1 MTEEKDRF
9 GELIKTALREENAHS
24 ALPDDFSR
32 RLLCGID
39 SSSAAGNQVR
49 VPRWIKAACAFA
61 ATASFAAFAAWVGV
75 AVLGADEP
83 ESEICAPAHPQND
96 AQMQLPRTGSGTVMA
111 RKMASPVGAAMVTV
125 EVPVAE
131 LTSEETFVFLRP
143 ETSSFWNTATNSSM
157 TVPIDFPNGAHS
169 AALTVKGDGYVRRY
183 EDIRESSFTFDL
195 PRPVSP
201 ETENVYDLVLAFDSG
216 ETKSARLGLIQGLSP
231 DAEGMTRCLAPQTAR
246 VWSKVNG
253 RAVLPIPYGTVSF
266 TVNGVETDTG
276 LDGAQG
282 WYAINGLGF
291 GVNASLGL
299 LAGGVQYAASLI
311 GGPGGIM
318 LIVK

>member
-1 MTEEKDRF
+1 
-9 GELIKTALREENAHS
+9 
-24 ALPDDFSR
+24 
-32 RLLCGID
+32 
-39 SSSAAGNQVR
+39 
-49 VPRWIKAACAFA
+49 
-61 ATASFAAFAAWVGV
+61 
-75 AVLGADEP
+75 
-83 ESEICAPAHPQND
+83 
-96 AQMQLPRTGSGTVMA
+96 
-111 RKMASPVGAAMVTV
+111 
-125 EVPVAE
+125 
-131 LTSEETFVFLRP
+131 
-143 ETSSFWNTATNSSM
+143 
-157 TVPIDFPNGAHS
+157 
-169 AALTVKGDGYVRRY
+169 
-183 EDIRESSFTFDL
+183 
-195 PRPVSP
+195 
-201 ETENVYDLVLAFDSG
+201 
-216 ETKSARLGLIQGLSP
+216 
-231 DAEGMTRCLAPQTAR
+231 MTRCLAPQTDR